1 MTKFIFQIALANK
14 TLHLVLA
21 STLQRY
27 SFMQETFIHYIW
39 RYRRM
44 EEAVLYTSQREPIQI
59 IYPGAYNTDAG
70 PDFLQ
75 AKLKI
80 GDTLWAGNVEMHV
93 KASDWR
99 KHGHQ
104 HDAAYQNV
112 VLHVV
117 WEEDEPITL
126 ANGTP
131 LPCLELQPITTPS
144 LFQAY
149 KKLAYNQRKI
159 PCQNQ
164 LPNIT
169 PLKFQLWLDRL
180 VVERLEQKTNYWQ
193 QQLELQQ
200 NDWESVFYQALA
212 SNLGMPV
219 NKEAMERLARIT
231 PLLMLQKHR
240 DNVQQIEA
248 LLFGQAGMLNEAFVE
263 AYPQKLQQEYLFLS
277 KKYKLQAMETVNWKY
292 ARMRPS
298 HFPSLR
304 IAQLARLI
312 FQSEH
317 LFSKILVVQ
326 SPEEVY
332 RMLEVK
338 VSNYWRDHYRLD
350 QLSHHS
356 TDKQIGRSMID
367 LIIINTIV
375 PFLFLYGKLRD
386 LQKYK
391 DRSLDL
397 LGQIK
402 SENNKLIRE
411 WASRGID
418 SNNAFDSQGLLHLYK
433 HYCSQKRC
441 LECAVGVELLN
452 HISSDKGDKLR

>member
-1 MTKFIFQIALANK
+1 
-14 TLHLVLA
+14 
-21 STLQRY
+21 
-27 SFMQETFIHYIW
+27 MQETFIHYIW

-59 IYPGAYNTDAG
+59 IHPGAYNTNAG

-80 GDTLWAGNVEMHV
+80 GDTLWAGTVEMHI

-104 HDAAYQNV
+104 YDAAYQNV

-126 ANGTP
+126 PNGAN
-131 LPCLELQPITTPS
+131 LPCLELKPITTPA
-144 LFQAY
+144 LFQSY
-149 KKLAYNQRKI
+149 KKLAYNQQKI
-159 PCQNQ
+159 PCQDQ
-164 LPNIT
+164 LSDFPSI
-169 PLKFQLWLDRL
+169 KFKLWLDRL
-180 VVERLEQKTNYWQ
+180 VVDRLEQKTNYWA
-193 QQLELQQ
+193 QQLSIQH

-212 SNLGMPV
+212 SNLGLPV

-240 DNVQQIEA
+240 DQLLPIEA
-248 LLFGQAGMLNEAFVE
+248 LLFGQAGMLQGDFKET
-263 AYPQKLQQEYLFLS
+263 YPQRLQQEYNFLC
-277 KKYKLQAMETVNWKY
+277 KKYELQSMETVNWKY

-317 LFSKILVVQ
+317 LFSKILVVK
-326 SPEEVY
+326 SPEDVY
-332 RMLEVK
+332 RMLDVK
-338 VSNYWRDHYRLD
+338 VSNYWKHHYRLD
-350 QLSHHS
+350 QIS
-356 TDKQIGRSMID
+356 TKSSDKTIGKNTID
-367 LIIINTIV
+367 LIIINTII

-386 LQKYK
+386 LPVFK
-391 DRSLDL
+391 DRAMDL
-397 LGQIK
+397 LALVK
-402 SENNKLIRE
+402 SENNKIIRE
-411 WASRGID
+411 WGNRGIA
-418 SNNAFDSQGLLHLYK
+418 SENAFDSQGLLHLYK

-441 LECAVGVELLN
+441 LDCAVGVELL
-452 HISSDKGDKLR
+452 K